1 MSKVARGFQW
11 FRDITQ
17 VVLLDRFNPER
28 RHLAEAA
35 STACRSLNF
44 HSRCKIQGLPLAE
57 ILAELGCPEVP
68 TVALAGPCTDFGDV
82 GSQTG
87 YHTLGALMQGLR
99 PRRVLEFGT
108 YLGVSAHAMALNA
121 PPGCHIHTVDLP
133 DQTEAESRQELDSL
147 DQRHVAT
154 SRQRVGEAFLRSP
167 TRERI
172 TQIRADSLTF
182 HAESVMA
189 DVDLVYVD
197 GGHSR
202 PVIQADTENAF
213 RVLAPEGVIVWD
225 DYFHLYPDVVKF
237 LDELAERHELHA
249 IRGTNYVV
257 FSRRWRKISSDSKS

>member
-1 MSKVARGFQW
+1 MSKIARGFQW

-17 VVLLDRFNPER
+17 VVFLDRFNPQR

-44 HSRCKIQGLPLAE
+44 HSRCRIRWLPLAE
-57 ILAELGCPEVP
+57 VLARLGCPEVP
-68 TVALAGPCTDFGDV
+68 TVTLAGPSTDFGEV

-87 YHTLGALMQGLR
+87 YHVLGALMQGLR
-99 PRRVLEFGT
+99 PRQVLEFGT

-121 PPGCHIHTVDLP
+121 PPGCRIHTVDLP
-133 DQTEAESRQELDSL
+133 DQTEAQSRHELDSL

-167 TRERI
+167 TREHI
-172 TQIRADSLTF
+172 TQIRADSLSF
-182 HAESVMA
+182 RAESVVA

-202 PVIQADTENAF
+202 PVIEADTENAF
-213 RVLAPEGVIVWD
+213 RVLSPEGTIVWD
-225 DYFHLYPDVVKF
+225 DYFHLYPDVVEY

-257 FSRRWRKISSDSKS
+257 YSRRWRKTAADSKP